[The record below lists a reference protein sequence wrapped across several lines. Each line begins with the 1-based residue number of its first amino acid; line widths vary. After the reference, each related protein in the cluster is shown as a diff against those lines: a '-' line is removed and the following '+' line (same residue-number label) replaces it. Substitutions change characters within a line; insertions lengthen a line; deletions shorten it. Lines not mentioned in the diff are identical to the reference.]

1 MKNLIVLAMVAVALT
16 IFNGCQ
22 KDEHVL
28 IDEQISKNDYLFN
41 GLKNIAFSIV
51 DNRLGFENEEEFQ
64 KCINLLSQ
72 MGDENFELFE
82 EEIGFI
88 SYRQKFVNTND
99 WDNNLKDL
107 LLATLINPEKTI
119 QVGDYLF
126 QLDFTSSTVNV
137 FAIEEGSCDLKSSL
151 ITKGKFESFSFYDDV
166 FGLLSSGNITK
177 SVLADYCTVNRTDE
191 SDLILQSGV
200 NDGFSPFINIKVNAK
215 ISYQNYGIYRT
226 FIVSTEPTL
235 FQTSMNTRITLTM
248 TSLDNVTWDL
258 KNQDPHSTTVNKSE
272 TYGSTG
278 SRLDE
283 RFFSTTNRVQSYHAY
298 MRFSCKIDNGAL
310 PPYYNG
316 QIFYATH
323 FLECPY

>member
-1 MKNLIVLAMVAVALT
+1 MVAVALT

-28 IDEQISKNDYLFN
+28 IDEQIPKDDYLVN
-41 GLKNIAFSIV
+41 GLKNIAFSIE
-51 DNRLGFENEEEFQ
+51 DNRLVFENEEEFQ
-64 KCINLLSQ
+64 KCINLLTQ

-88 SYRQKFVNTND
+88 SYRQKFANTPIWN
-99 WDNNLKDL
+99 NNLKDL
-107 LLATLINPEKTI
+107 LLATLINPERII
-119 QVGDYLF
+119 QVGSNLF
-126 QLDFTSSTVNV
+126 QLDFTSATVNAFNV
-137 FAIEEGSCDLKSSL
+137 AEGSCDLKSS
-151 ITKGKFESFSFYDDV
+151 IIIEGKSQTFSFYDDV
-166 FGLLSSGNITK
+166 FVLLSPENNTK
-177 SVLADYCTVNRTDE
+177 SVLVDYCTVNRTDE

-200 NDGFSPFINIKVNAK
+200 NDGISPFINIKVNAK
-215 ISYQNYGIYRT
+215 ISYQNYGVYRT
-226 FIVSTEPTL
+226 FIVSTKPTL

-258 KNQDPHSTTVNKSE
+258 KNQNPHSTTVNKSE

-283 RFFSTTNRVQSYHAY
+283 RFFSTTNRVQAYHAY
-298 MRFSCKIDNGAL
+298 MRFSCKIDSGAL

-323 FLECPY
+323 LLECPY